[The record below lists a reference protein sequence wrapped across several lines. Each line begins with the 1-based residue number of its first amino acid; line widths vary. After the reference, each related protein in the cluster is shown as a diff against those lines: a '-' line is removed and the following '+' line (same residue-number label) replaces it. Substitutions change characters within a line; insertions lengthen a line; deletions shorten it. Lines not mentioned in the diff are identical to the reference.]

1 MILEEFGVTEAELD
15 QATTYTQWY
24 GDVISDGLSGDLVWQ
39 AGSSFSKNADDGD
52 MVRDTS
58 PFR

>member
-58 PFR
+58 PSC